1 MVAFTRLTGRDLPR
15 PLLSRRTMTRTL
27 AMIERAKRTPA
38 RIVKIEWTRRGTAYR
53 NMMKRYSAKAALER
67 QLEHPGK
74 ARHDGR

>member
-1 MVAFTRLTGRDLPR
+1 
-15 PLLSRRTMTRTL
+15 MTRTL
-27 AMIERAKRTPA
+27 AIIERAKRTPA
-38 RIVKIEWTRRGTAYR
+38 RIVEIERTRRGSVCR